1 MIPIFST
8 LEAIECIN
16 EYGRMRIPF
25 LFVID
30 FLAKSPI
37 VIPLSQIN
45 NKRLLYNFN
54 GQTNHPNDTSY
65 PILQPF
71 GFHKSPI
78 SFVDYQTKFEYVVS
92 QIKRGNSFLTNL
104 SACTKIGTDLD
115 LKTIFAHS
123 QAKYRLWWE
132 DKFVC
137 FSPEIFVQIRGNR
150 IASFP
155 MKGTIDAS
163 LPNAAHTILK
173 DVKEAAE
180 HATIVDLIRND
191 LSRVA
196 DKVWVERYR
205 YLDKLN
211 TNQKTLLQV
220 SSEVAGLM
228 PEDWRETLGIWLFK
242 LLPAGSISG
251 APKPRTLDIIQR
263 AEGYERGYYTG
274 ITGIFDGEN
283 LDSGVLIRFIE
294 NTEKG
299 LIFKSGGGITARS
312 EVQAEYQEMID
323 KVYLPIHYEPT
334 AFYRDYSPH
343 QWATV

>member
-1 MIPIFST
+1 MDNLLHITLLEPTDYQFQNKNSCIGKNLFLHKNNTRRFLEKLGTVNGKAIVVIRQVQFPNFFEKDFLWMIPIFST

-115 LKTIFAHS
+115 LKTIF
-123 QAKYRLWWE
+123 
-132 DKFVC
+132 
-137 FSPEIFVQIRGNR
+137 
-150 IASFP
+150 
-155 MKGTIDAS
+155 
-163 LPNAAHTILK
+163 
-173 DVKEAAE
+173 VK
-180 HATIVDLIRND
+180 IN
-191 LSRVA
+191 
-196 DKVWVERYR
+196 W
-205 YLDKLN
+205 
-211 TNQKTLLQV
+211 
-220 SSEVAGLM
+220 
-228 PEDWRETLGIWLFK
+228 
-242 LLPAGSISG
+242 
-251 APKPRTLDIIQR
+251 
-263 AEGYERGYYTG
+263 
-274 ITGIFDGEN
+274 
-283 LDSGVLIRFIE
+283 
-294 NTEKG
+294 
-299 LIFKSGGGITARS
+299 
-312 EVQAEYQEMID
+312 
-323 KVYLPIHYEPT
+323 
-334 AFYRDYSPH
+334 
-343 QWATV
+343 

>member
-1 MIPIFST
+1 MIPTLST
-8 LEAIECIN
+8 PKAIEHIN
-16 EYGRMRIPF
+16 EYGRKRIPF
-25 LFVID
+25 LFIID
-30 FLAKSPI
+30 FLAEKPV

-45 NKRLLYNFN
+45 GEELLYDFN
-54 GQTNHPNDTSY
+54 GQTNFHTVNQKLLRQFQFNKN
-65 PILQPF
+65 PIPF
-71 GFHKSPI
+71 N
-78 SFVDYQTKFEYVVS
+78 DYQAKFEYVIN

-104 SACTKIGTDLD
+104 SVCTKIDTDLD
-115 LKTIFAHS
+115 LKSIFANSH
-123 QAKYRLWWE
+123 AKYRLWWQN
-132 DKFVC
+132 KFVC
-137 FSPEIFVQIRGNR
+137 FSPEIFVQVRGNR

-163 LPNAAHTILK
+163 LPNAAHVILN

-191 LSRVA
+191 LSMVA

-205 YLDKLN
+205 YLDTLN

-228 PEDWRETLGIWLFK
+228 PENWRDTLGTWLFK

-251 APKPRTLDIIQR
+251 APKPRTLDIIHQ
-263 AEGYERGYYTG
+263 AEAYDREYYTG

-294 NTEKG
+294 KKENY
-299 LIFKSGGGITARS
+299 LVFKSGGGITSRS
-312 EVQAEYQEMID
+312 EVWCEYQEVID
-323 KVYLPIHYEPT
+323 KVYLPILHESASFHRNHSTYQRT
-334 AFYRDYSPH
+334 
-343 QWATV
+343 TV

>member
-1 MIPIFST
+1 MTQILST
-8 LEAIECIN
+8 SKAIELIN
-16 EYGRMRIPF
+16 EYGRKRVPF
-25 LFVID
+25 LFIID
-30 FLAKSPI
+30 FLAKQPV
-37 VIPLSQIN
+37 VIPLSQVN
-45 NKRLLYNFN
+45 EKELLYDFN
-54 GQTNHPNDTSY
+54 GQTN
-65 PILQPF
+65 
-71 GFHKSPI
+71 FHSINQKWLRQFQFNKSPI
-78 SFVDYQTKFEYVVS
+78 PFTDYQAKFEYVIN

-104 SACTKIGTDLD
+104 SVCTKIATDLD
-115 LKTIFAHS
+115 LKAIFTHS
-123 QAKYRLWWE
+123 HAKYRLWWQ

-137 FSPEIFVQIRGNR
+137 FSPEIFLQVRGNR

-155 MKGTIDAS
+155 MKGTIDAAF
-163 LPNAAHTILK
+163 PDAAQTILQ

-191 LSRVA
+191 LSMVA

-205 YLDKLN
+205 YLDTLN

-228 PEDWRETLGIWLFK
+228 PENWRETLGTWLFK

-294 NTEKG
+294 KKDNQ

-312 EVQAEYQEMID
+312 EVNSEYQEIID
-323 KVYLPIHYEPT
+323 KVYLPILHESPSLHRNHSSRQWT
-334 AFYRDYSPH
+334 A
-343 QWATV
+343 V